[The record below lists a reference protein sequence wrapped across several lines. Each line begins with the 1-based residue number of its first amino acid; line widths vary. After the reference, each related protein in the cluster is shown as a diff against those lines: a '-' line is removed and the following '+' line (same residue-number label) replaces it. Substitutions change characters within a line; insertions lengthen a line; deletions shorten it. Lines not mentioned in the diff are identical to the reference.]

1 MNRHKEVSLRDE
13 KFSGQSAMLLPV
25 MDLDWSRLYAMRQ
38 MVIASPDAPL
48 YLLAPEVSLLL
59 SHMHDLRERCY
70 FETLWNTGAR
80 PNEALALTPAD
91 FDFRAVQPYVTLR
104 TLKQRNRGPGRPAKN
119 DLPIRN
125 VALWDADYRA
135 RMQTLITTF
144 GITKNQLLWPGR
156 SHNDGSIKSL
166 SADTV
171 SRWLNKAIEL
181 AQRDGVT
188 FSVDPLTPK
197 TFRHS
202 FAMHILFNRIHPKVL
217 QSLMGH
223 KSFKSTEVYTQL
235 FLFDIAGQHNVSFA
249 FDVEQARRAISGLAN
264 HYLPS

>member
-1 MNRHKEVSLRDE
+1 MQLQKLASETPYP
-13 KFSGQSAMLLPV
+13 QTMLLPV
-25 MDLDWSRLYAMRQ
+25 TELDWSRLFAMRE
-38 MVIASPDAPL
+38 MALSSPDAPM

-59 SHMHDLRERCY
+59 SYMHDLRERC
-70 FETLWNTGAR
+70 FFDTLWNCGAR

-91 FDFRAVQPYVTLR
+91 FDFRAMQPYVTLR
-104 TLKQRNRGPGRPAKN
+104 TLKQRSRGPGRPAKN

-135 RMQTLITTF
+135 RMQTLIATF

-156 SHNDGSIKSL
+156 QQADGSEKSL
-166 SADTV
+166 STDTV
-171 SRWLNKAIEL
+171 SRWLNKAIDL
-181 AQRDGVT
+181 ARSDGVT
-188 FSVDPLTPK
+188 LSVASLTPK

-217 QSLMGH
+217 QALMGH

-235 FLFDIAGQHNVSFA
+235 FLFDVAGQHNVSFG
-249 FDVEQARRAISGLAN
+249 FDVDQARRAITGLTN
-264 HYLPS
+264 HYQRS